1 MACSR
6 LRFCSHQA
14 FIQVIFAVSC
24 KIFDSLAWH
33 RVDPRFQLNIFIH
46 SSADQ
51 NIIPHIGNDTHIM
64 FAGILVKP
72 GNDMRRKRA
81 LVYDLTGFTVD
92 DPASV
97 KGKQIT
103 AVSSQLQLIRIA
115 AHARCRSARCKDHF
129 MSALHNMDNAALCFR
144 RDLLL
149 GICQCS
155 VNIQYQYF
163 CFHFVSSVF
172 FFCHTSIFCTISHHI
187 CNQPALQIIYIL

>member
-1 MACSR
+1 
-6 LRFCSHQA
+6 
-14 FIQVIFAVSC
+14 
-24 KIFDSLAWH
+24 
-33 RVDPRFQLNIFIH
+33 
-46 SSADQ
+46 
-51 NIIPHIGNDTHIM
+51 
-64 FAGILVKP
+64 
-72 GNDMRRKRA
+72 MRRKRA
-81 LVYDLTGFTVD
+81 LVYDLTTLTVD

-172 FFCHTSIFCTISHHI
+172 FFVIPLSSARYHIIFAICQLFKLYTFYDCLSKSARKSHFISF
-187 CNQPALQIIYIL
+187 PAKRRMLSYCYIYSQKQEV